1 MLERRSAL
9 RFRMIRSMCLNVG
22 EAITQCIALDVSAA
36 GARVY
41 LVEAALLTQ
50 IELWRVT
57 LRLPDG
63 TERVGRRI
71 WQNGNE
77 LGFKFFP
84 FVTNEPAPGPPDS
97 ASGPAFCPM
106 KAPCKRDHITHLA
119 RLDIARAWNV
129 DVSQVRIEIIPV
141 L

>member
-1 MLERRSAL
+1 MLERRSTL
-9 RFRMIRSMCLNVG
+9 RCRMIRSMGLHVG
-22 EAITQCIALDVSAA
+22 QIITQCTALDVSAA

-41 LVEAALLTQ
+41 LANPALLTQ
-50 IELWRVT
+50 IELWRVA

-71 WQNGNE
+71 WQSGNE
-77 LGFKFFP
+77 LGFEFFP
-84 FVTNEPAPGPPDS
+84 FVTNEMAPGPPDVAGEPDFS
-97 ASGPAFCPM
+97 A
-106 KAPCKRDHITHLA
+106 KKDLCKRDRITHLA
-119 RLDIARAWNV
+119 RVDIARAWNV